1 MSYATIEQANKI
13 LKDPT
18 WTELNDIEKQEKLD
32 LATQMINMYYVD
44 SEPYHK
50 LIVMSCIYEAG
61 QLAKGV
67 SDDVFD
73 LDRQITV
80 SESTATASVSYDL
93 KRISNK
99 YSLFP
104 TMTSRIA
111 VDFLWRVMPKGG
123 DIGLVV

>member
-18 WTELNDIEKQEKLD
+18 WTDLNDVEKQEKLD

-44 SEPYHK
+44 EEPYHK
-50 LIVMSCIYEAG
+50 LVTLACIYEAF
-61 QLAKGV
+61 QLAEGV
-67 SDDVFD
+67 VDDVFD
-73 LDRQITV
+73 FDSQITV
-80 SESTATASVSYDL
+80 SESTATASASYDL
-93 KRISNK
+93 KRRSNK

-111 VDFLWRVMPKGG
+111 VDFLWKVMPKGG
-123 DIGLVV
+123 NIGQVV